1 MNDNL
6 TRDQLD
12 ALTQIGSA
20 RKPERPSA
28 CVARNIK
35 TLAGLKYVRYEK
47 NGGVSLTEKGQ
58 ETLFISRCIAGLR
71 AVAND
76 SSTRLDADVARFLTR
91 KGHIAESGSPKILA
105 LTQRGKE
112 SLADMDATGM

>member
-12 ALTQIGSA
+12 ALTQIGSP

-28 CVARNIK
+28 CVTRNLK

-47 NGGVSLTEKGQ
+47 HGGVSLTEKGQ
-58 ETLFISRCIAGLR
+58 ETLFIRSCIAGLR

-76 SSTRLDADVARFLTR
+76 PSAKLEADVTRFLIK
-91 KGHIAESGSPKILA
+91 KGHIAENQASDGLA

-112 SLADMDATGM
+112 SLADMDATGS

>member
-1 MNDNL
+1 MNDSL

-12 ALTQIGSA
+12 ALAQIGSP
-20 RKPERPSA
+20 RKPDRPSA
-28 CVARNIK
+28 CVSRNLK

-58 ETLFISRCIAGLR
+58 ETLFINRCIQGLR

-76 SSTRLDADVARFLTR
+76 SAAKLDADIARFLTR
-91 KGHIAESGSPKILA
+91 KGHISERGTAPGLE

-112 SLADMDATGM
+112 SLADMNAKGE

>member
-6 TRDQLD
+6 TLDQFD
-12 ALTQIGSA
+12 ALAQIGSA
-20 RKPERPSA
+20 RKSERPSA

-58 ETLFISRCIAGLR
+58 ETLFIRRCIAGMR

-76 SSTRLDADVARFLTR
+76 SSAKLDADVVRFLTR
-91 KGHIAESGSPKILA
+91 KGHIAQSGSLNGLE